1 MTALY
6 PRRLP
11 SLSGAAIGGALG
23 MTLMALFVT
32 IK

>member
-1 MTALY
+1 
-6 PRRLP
+6 LP